1 MAALI
6 TAGIFLPPVFMSSVG
21 PLGFGIKSA
30 AAAGAL
36 SGAVASGG
44 LSILAG
50 EKPKDWLKSAAIGA
64 AMGAIGGKLQQGKFQ
79 AQAFARDASQTTIA
93 TAGEVG
99 TQFASVTSGGVPTTG
114 TVVNITP
121 KYVVGSADYAKL
133 AESYGGQIID
143 GKAVFGGGNYAIT
156 NKAGIATGATEKA
169 IAGTSF
175 GDAVTAEGI
184 KLSGKYADAATTA
197 AISAG
202 VNTGMTVLKE
212 QAYDALS
219 EPPPVALGGS
229 ARQYYEGT
237 RNAVAN
243 LTRNY
248 ISSGTPSGNTTAA
261 IYASMA
267 NNLSYG
273 TGSID
278 YNQHTALGLL
288 RGIEVPTL
296 RYT

>member
-30 AAAGAL
+30 VAAGAL

-44 LSILAG
+44 LGILAG
-50 EKPKDWLKSAAIGA
+50 EKPKDFLKSAAIGA
-64 AMGAIGGKLQQGKFQ
+64 AMGAVGGKLQQGKFE
-79 AQAFARDASQTTIA
+79 AQAFARDAGQVTVTT
-93 TAGEVG
+93 TPVG
-99 TQFASVTSGGVPTTG
+99 PSTTG
-114 TVVNITP
+114 PVTVTATP
-121 KYVVGSADYAKL
+121 KYLPGSTEYAKL
-133 AESYGGQIID
+133 AESYGGQVID
-143 GKAVFGGGNYAIT
+143 GKAVFSGGNFALT
-156 NKAGIATGATEKA
+156 NKAGFVTGETSKA
-169 IAGTSF
+169 IAGTDF
-175 GDAVTAEGI
+175 GNLVTDAGI
-184 KLSGKYADAATTA
+184 KIGGKYSDALTTA
-197 AISAG
+197 AITAG
-202 VNTGMTVLKE
+202 VNTGMTVLKD
-212 QAYDALS
+212 QAYQALADD
-219 EPPPVALGGS
+219 PPVALGGS
-229 ARQYYEGT
+229 ARQYYNGT

-248 ISSGTPSGNTTAA
+248 ISSGTPSGDSTAA

-278 YNQHTALGLL
+278 YNQNAGLSLL
-288 RGIEVPTL
+288 RGISIPTL

>member
-64 AMGAIGGKLQQGKFQ
+64 AMGAVGGKLQQGKFE
-79 AQAFARDASQTTIA
+79 AQAFARDASQVN
-93 TAGEVG
+93 VG
-99 TQFASVTSGGVPTTG
+99 TVSISGGGPVSVTA
-114 TVVNITP
+114 TP
-121 KYVVGSADYAKL
+121 KYVVGSTEYAKL

-143 GKAVFGGGNYAIT
+143 GKAVFGGGNFALT
-156 NKAGIATGATEKA
+156 NKAGFTTGETAKA
-169 IAGTSF
+169 ITGTSF

-202 VNTGMTVLKE
+202 VNTGMTVLKD
-212 QAYDALS
+212 QAYDAMADD
-219 EPPPVALGGS
+219 PPVALGGS
-229 ARQYYEGT
+229 ARQYYQGT

-248 ISSGTPSGNTTAA
+248 ISSGTPSGNSTAA
-261 IYASMA
+261 IYSSMA

-278 YNQHTALGLL
+278 YNQHSALGLL

>member
-50 EKPKDWLKSAAIGA
+50 EKPKDFLKSAAIGA
-64 AMGAIGGKLQQGKFQ
+64 AMGAIGGKLQQGKFE
-79 AQAFARDASQTTIA
+79 AQAFARDASQTIA
-93 TAGEVG
+93 TTGGAG
-99 TQFASVTSGGVPTTG
+99 TQFASVTSKGIPTTG
-114 TVVNITP
+114 TQVTITP
-121 KYVVGSADYAKL
+121 KYLAGSAEYNTLAK
-133 AESYGGQIID
+133 SYGATIVD
-143 GKAVFGGGNYAIT
+143 GTPVFSSGFT
-156 NKAGIATGATEKA
+156 PTTTATGAVTGTQRLVEGSTLATKA
-169 IAGTSF
+169 A
-175 GDAVTAEGI
+175 DVGI
-184 KLSGKYADAATTA
+184 KIGGKYSDALTTA

-202 VNTGMTVLKE
+202 VNTGMTVLKD
-212 QAYDALS
+212 QAYQALADD
-219 EPPPVALGGS
+219 PPVALGGS
-229 ARQYYEGT
+229 ARQYYNGT

-248 ISSGTPSGNTTAA
+248 ISSGTPSGDSTAA

-278 YNQHTALGLL
+278 YNQNAGLSLL
-288 RGIEVPTL
+288 RGISIPTL

>member
-6 TAGIFLPPVFMSSVG
+6 TAGIFLPPVFMAGGAAGLSLGSV
-21 PLGFGIKSA
+21 
-30 AAAGAL
+30 AAGAL

-50 EKPKDWLKSAAIGA
+50 EKPKDFLKSAAFGA
-64 AMGAIGGKLQQGKFQ
+64 AMGALGGKLQQGKFE
-79 AQAFARDASQTTIA
+79 AKAFQQTVDKAAGGTGFGVKDGIQYNIA
-93 TAGEVG
+93 DTAGQNALAK
-99 TQFASVTSGGVPTTG
+99 QFGAQLVTDPATKIV
-114 TVVNITP
+114 TP
-121 KYVVGSADYAKL
+121 VFP
-133 AESYGGQIID
+133 GQ
-143 GKAVFGGGNYAIT
+143 YQ
-156 NKAGIATGATEKA
+156 AT
-169 IAGTSF
+169 F
-175 GDAVTAEGI
+175 
-184 KLSGKYADAATTA
+184 ADAATGAKGGVSRLVEGSTLATEAANVGIGASSKYGDYATQA

-202 VNTGMTVLKE
+202 VNTGMTVLKD
-212 QAYDALS
+212 QAYQALADD
-219 EPPPVALGGS
+219 PPVALGGS
-229 ARQYYEGT
+229 ARQYYNGT

-248 ISSGTPSGNTTAA
+248 ISSGTPSGDSTAA

-278 YNQHTALGLL
+278 YNQNAGLSLL
-288 RGIEVPTL
+288 RGISIPTL

>member
-50 EKPKDWLKSAAIGA
+50 EKPKDFLKSAALGA
-64 AMGAIGGKLQQGKFQ
+64 AMGAVGGKLQQGKFE
-79 AQAFARDASQTTIA
+79 AQAFARDVNVA
-93 TAGEVG
+93 TVG
-99 TQFASVTSGGVPTTG
+99 TVSTGSGPVSVTA
-114 TVVNITP
+114 TP
-121 KYVVGSADYAKL
+121 KYLPGSTEYAEL
-133 AESYGGQIID
+133 AKSYGGQVID
-143 GKAVFGGGNYAIT
+143 GKAVFSGGNFALT
-156 NKAGIATGATEKA
+156 NKAGFATGETSRA
-169 IAGTSF
+169 IAGTKF
-175 GDAVTAEGI
+175 GDLVTAEGI
-184 KLSGKYADAATTA
+184 KIGGKYSDALTTA

-202 VNTGMTVLKE
+202 VNTGMTVLKD
-212 QAYDALS
+212 QAYQALADD
-219 EPPPVALGGS
+219 PPVALGGS
-229 ARQYYEGT
+229 ARQYYQGT

-248 ISSGTPSGNTTAA
+248 ISSGTPSGDSTAA

-278 YNQHTALGLL
+278 YNQNAGLSLL
-288 RGIEVPTL
+288 RGISIPTL

>member
-6 TAGIFLPPVFMSSVG
+6 TAGIFLPPVFMAG
-21 PLGFGIKSA
+21 GKAGLTLSA
-30 AAAGAL
+30 VQAGAL

-50 EKPKDWLKSAAIGA
+50 EKPKDFLKSAAFGA

-79 AQAFARDASQTTIA
+79 AQAFARDASQTIA

-121 KYVVGSADYAKL
+121 KYLAGSAEYNALAK
-133 AESYGGQIID
+133 SYGATIVDGTPVFSSGIIPTTTAS
-143 GKAVFGGGNYAIT
+143 G
-156 NKAGIATGATEKA
+156 
-169 IAGTSF
+169 
-175 GDAVTAEGI
+175 AVTGTQRLVEGSTLATKAADVGI
-184 KLSGKYADAATTA
+184 GVSSKYADAATTA

-202 VNTGMTVLKE
+202 VNTGMTVLKD
-212 QAYDALS
+212 QAYQALADD
-219 EPPPVALGGS
+219 PPVALGGS
-229 ARQYYEGT
+229 ARQYYNGT

-248 ISSGTPSGNTTAA
+248 ISSGTPSGDSTAA

-278 YNQHTALGLL
+278 YNQNAGLSLL
-288 RGIEVPTL
+288 RGISIPTL

>member
-1 MAALI
+1 MGTTGTFGLGL
-6 TAGIFLPPVFMSSVG
+6 TAVQ
-21 PLGFGIKSA
+21 
-30 AAAGAL
+30 AGAL

-50 EKPKDWLKSAAIGA
+50 EKPKDWLKSAAVGA
-64 AMGAIGGKLQQGKFQ
+64 AMGAIGGKLQQGKLE
-79 AQAFARDASQTTIA
+79 AKAFARDSVLTGKGAVSS
-93 TAGEVG
+93 EVV
-99 TQFASVTSGGVPTTG
+99 TSVTGAPSYATG
-114 TVVNITP
+114 AD
-121 KYVVGSADYAKL
+121 YLQGSANYETL
-133 AESYGGQIID
+133 VNSYGGQVID
-143 GKAVFGGGNYAIT
+143 GKAVFGGGNFVLT
-156 NKAGIATGATEKA
+156 DKAGFATGDTAKA
-169 IAGTSF
+169 IAGTDF
-175 GDAVTAEGI
+175 GTKVTEAGI
-184 KLSGKYADAATTA
+184 KLGGKYADAATTA

-212 QAYDALS
+212 QAYDAMA

>member
-6 TAGIFLPPVFMSSVG
+6 TAGIFLPPVFMAG
-21 PLGFGIKSA
+21 GKAGLTLSA
-30 AAAGAL
+30 VQAGAL

-50 EKPKDWLKSAAIGA
+50 EKPKDFLKSAAFGA
-64 AMGAIGGKLQQGKFQ
+64 AMGALGGKLQQGKFE
-79 AQAFARDASQTTIA
+79 AKAFQQTVDKAAGGTGFVVKDGIQYNIA
-93 TAGEVG
+93 DTAGQNALAK
-99 TQFASVTSGGVPTTG
+99 QFGAQLVTDPATKIV
-114 TVVNITP
+114 TP
-121 KYVVGSADYAKL
+121 VFP
-133 AESYGGQIID
+133 GQ
-143 GKAVFGGGNYAIT
+143 YQ
-156 NKAGIATGATEKA
+156 AT
-169 IAGTSF
+169 F
-175 GDAVTAEGI
+175 
-184 KLSGKYADAATTA
+184 ADAATGAKGGVSRLVEGSTLATEAANVGIGASSKYGDYATQA

-202 VNTGMTVLKE
+202 VNTGMTVLKD
-212 QAYDALS
+212 QAYQALADD
-219 EPPPVALGGS
+219 PPVALGGS
-229 ARQYYEGT
+229 ARQYYNGT

-248 ISSGTPSGNTTAA
+248 ISSGTPSGDSTAA

-278 YNQHTALGLL
+278 YNQNAGLSLL
-288 RGIEVPTL
+288 RGISIPTL

>member
-64 AMGAIGGKLQQGKFQ
+64 AMGAIGGKLQQGKFE
-79 AQAFARDASQTTIA
+79 AQAFARDASQVTVTT
-93 TAGEVG
+93 TPVG
-99 TQFASVTSGGVPTTG
+99 PSTTG
-114 TVVNITP
+114 PVTVTATP
-121 KYVVGSADYAKL
+121 KYVVGSTEYAKL

-143 GKAVFGGGNYAIT
+143 GKAVFSGGNFALT
-156 NKAGIATGATEKA
+156 NKAGFATGDTAKA
-169 IAGTSF
+169 IAGTDF
-175 GDAVTAEGI
+175 GDAVTDAGI

-202 VNTGMTVLKE
+202 VNTGMTVLKD
-212 QAYDALS
+212 QAYNAMADD
-219 EPPPVALGGS
+219 PPVALGGS
-229 ARQYYEGT
+229 ARQYYQGT